1 MKNDSGGVTARCR
14 NPGWVAGVHNAGDGR
29 SQIVAGIAPPVR
41 PPVGRNLDDSGVQPP
56 SPAVK
61 PPIVICVGTSH
72 PGNAGAIARG
82 ADNFGVAEL
91 RFVAPR
97 CDIQVGEAVARAKH
111 AAPLLENA
119 GIFETLEEALEGI
132 GMSVGTTARTTHAD
146 NKHLRKTLDIRDW
159 VEGLD
164 GWDGQLAFVF
174 GREDSGL
181 TADEVNLCDQLVTVP
196 TAGYSSLN
204 LAHAVTLLCYEHFR
218 MRGAERITVERTLS
232 PDTLLH
238 LHTAWSHL
246 IDQVE
251 GRVWRRDVAKGIFKK
266 IIGRSAP
273 DDHEVYNIM
282 GILSGALRRFDIKGY
297 ATEKSSRV
305 LAKQG
310 LIATPVDEE
319 E

>member
-1 MKNDSGGVTARCR
+1 MDAATVS
-14 NPGWVAGVHNAGDGR
+14 
-29 SQIVAGIAPPVR
+29 
-41 PPVGRNLDDSGVQPP
+41 
-56 SPAVK
+56 

-82 ADNFGVAEL
+82 AANFGVKEL

-111 AAPLLENA
+111 AGHLLQNA
-119 GIFETLEEALEGI
+119 GLFDTLEEALVGV
-132 GMSVGTTARTTHAD
+132 GMSVGTTARTTEAE
-146 NKHLRKTLDIRDW
+146 NRHLRKTLDIRDFID
-159 VEGLD
+159 GLA

-181 TADEVNLCDQLVTVP
+181 TAEEVNLCDQLVTVP
-196 TAGYSSLN
+196 TSDYASLN

-218 MRGAERITVERTLS
+218 FRSTERITVERNLS
-232 PDTLLH
+232 ENTLLH
-238 LHTAWSHL
+238 LHTAWDAL
-246 IDQVE
+246 IDSVE
-251 GRVWRRDVAKGIFKK
+251 TRVWRKEVAAGIFRK

-282 GILSGALRRFDIKGY
+282 GILSGALRRFDHPDY
-297 ATEKSSRV
+297 RTAKSSRV
-305 LAKQG
+305 LRKQG
-310 LIATPVDEE
+310 LLATPASDEE